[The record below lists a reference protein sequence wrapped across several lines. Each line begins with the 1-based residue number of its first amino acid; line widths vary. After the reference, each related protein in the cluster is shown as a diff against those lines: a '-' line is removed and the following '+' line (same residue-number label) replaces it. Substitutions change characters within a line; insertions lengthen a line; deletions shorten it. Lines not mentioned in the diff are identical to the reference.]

1 MLRESFEMKKILI
14 FSSGSELYGS
24 ERGLLSLVDAIKD
37 LYKITV
43 VLPRR
48 GPLQDCLERR
58 GIPVLVFPLSI
69 LTLSLSPLY
78 YLLTPFLFLLDV
90 AFFGGYTVFKR
101 VDLLYTNN
109 LLLAFPSVIAMLLGR
124 KHIWHMREFFPVQA
138 VNQMLVGM
146 ARASRS
152 AVICMSQNIKDVL
165 FPGNDGKHAAVIYEG
180 VTVPPPEGSSSLQ
193 EENCQRPAD
202 AVVLAVVSR
211 IHPSKGQLELVKMMC
226 EASKAFPRKPILLI
240 VGDVSPHDLRGMNYK
255 RKIEQYVR
263 LRGMEKA
270 ILFCGFRKDIPAIL
284 SSVDV
289 CVFPFQRNE
298 PFGLALLEALV
309 LSKRVLITMN
319 PGSREI
325 LNYFDGKYKELS
337 GPSLEGEIA
346 AGKLPFAAPFI
357 PEVFQ
362 FKSYKQSIRLF
373 FERVGSKRSGGIPD
387 LEL

>member
-1 MLRESFEMKKILI
+1 MKKILI

-37 LYKITV
+37 LYRVTV

-48 GPLQDCLERR
+48 GLLQDCLERR
-58 GIPVLVFPLSI
+58 GIPVMIFPLSI

-78 YLLTPFLFLLDV
+78 YLLMPFLFLLNV
-90 AFFGGYTVFKR
+90 AFFGSYAALKK

-109 LLLAFPSVIAMLLGR
+109 LLLVFPSVIAMLLGK
-124 KHIWHMREFFPVQA
+124 KHIWYMREFFPVSG
-138 VNQMLVGM
+138 VNQWLVGM

-165 FPGNDGKHAAVIYEG
+165 FPRDEGKQAAVIYEG
-180 VTVPPPEGSSSLQ
+180 VTVPSPESGSSLQ
-193 EENCQRPAD
+193 EERCQLPAD
-202 AVVLAVVSR
+202 AVVFAVVSR

-226 EASKAFPRKPILLI
+226 EASKASPRKSILLI
-240 VGDVSPHDLRGMNYK
+240 VGDVSPYDFRGMNYK
-255 RKIEQYVR
+255 RKIERYVR

-270 ILFCGFRKDIPAIL
+270 ILFCGFRKNIPAIL
-284 SSVDV
+284 NNVDV

-325 LNYFDGKYKELS
+325 LSYFDRKYRELS
-337 GPSLEGEIA
+337 LPSLEEEIA
-346 AGKLPFAAPFI
+346 IGKLPPAVPFI

-362 FKSYKQSIRLF
+362 YKNYKQSIRSF
-373 FERVGSKRSGGIPD
+373 FEREG
-387 LEL
+387 

>member
-1 MLRESFEMKKILI
+1 MSHESCEMKKILI

-24 ERGLLSLVDAIKD
+24 ERGLLNLVDAIED
-37 LYKITV
+37 LYRITV

-58 GIPVLVFPLSI
+58 GISVLIFPLSI

-78 YLLTPFLFLLDV
+78 YLLTPFLFLLNV
-90 AFFGGYTVFKR
+90 AFFGSYAALKG

-109 LLLAFPSVIAMLLGR
+109 LLLVFPSVIAMLLGK
-124 KHIWHMREFFPVQA
+124 KHIWHMREFFPVKA

-165 FPGNDGKHAAVIYEG
+165 FPGNNGKDVTVIYEG
-180 VTVPPPEGSSSLQ
+180 VAVSPPESSFSVP
-193 EENCQRPAD
+193 EENFQFPSD
-202 AVVLAVVSR
+202 AVVFAVVSR

-226 EASKAFPRKPILLI
+226 ETSKNPSRKSILLI
-240 VGDVSPHDLRGMNYK
+240 IGDVSPHDLRGMNYK
-255 RKIEQYVR
+255 RKIEQYVS
-263 LRGMEKA
+263 LRGMEKT
-270 ILFCGFRKDIPAIL
+270 ILFCGFRKNIPAIL
-284 SSVDV
+284 NNVDV

-325 LNYFDGKYKELS
+325 LNHFDGKYEELS
-337 GPSLEGEIA
+337 LQSLEEEIA
-346 AGKLPFAAPFI
+346 AGKLPPAAPFI

-362 FKSYKQSIRLF
+362 FKNYKQSICSF
-373 FERVGSKRSGGIPD
+373 FERAD
-387 LEL
+387 